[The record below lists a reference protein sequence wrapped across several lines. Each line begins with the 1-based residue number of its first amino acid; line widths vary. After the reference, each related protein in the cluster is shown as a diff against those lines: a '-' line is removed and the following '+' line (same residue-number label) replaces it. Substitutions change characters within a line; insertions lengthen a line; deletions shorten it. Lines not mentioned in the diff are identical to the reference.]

1 MHSSVHS
8 SLPGTLGELLQP
20 PGGFR
25 GKLAAWAR
33 HMVLAEHGGTQLG
46 NKFPKLQSPK
56 ALEPSTGGTGGRWSC
71 WLGGGSP
78 MEARRKWLC
87 CILLLL
93 GSVGV

>member
-8 SLPGTLGELLQP
+8 SLPGALGELLQP
-20 PGGFR
+20 LGRFGGR
-25 GKLAAWAR
+25 LAAWAR
-33 HMVLAEHGGTQLG
+33 HVVLTEHGGTQLG
-46 NKFPKLQSPK
+46 NKSPKHQPPK
-56 ALEPSTGGTGGRWSC
+56 ALEPSTGGTGGCWSC

-93 GSVGV
+93 GSAGV